1 MHLATRTADVAQGE
15 LDFDEPGADRT
26 QLLEALDALDD
37 RHGRNTVSIAS
48 VGVAGNK

>member
-1 MHLATRTADVAQGE
+1 MHLATRTADVEQGE
-15 LDFDEPGADRT
+15 LDFDEPGADLT
-26 QLLEALDALDD
+26 QLMEALDALDD